1 MEIDLG
7 DCAGGASP
15 VETVRAQVCVVGG
28 GIAGLTLARR
38 LVELGVDVVVLEAGG
53 RGIEDVGQRAFAG
66 VRQAGRVHAG
76 TREGRVR
83 ALGGTSLWWG
93 GQLLGMSRADAAG
106 WLVGWEELQRYTV
119 EAERMLGVDALP
131 YEAAEFFATTGAVAP
146 PMLAGLGEVDARAS
160 KWMRFSQR
168 NLAATL
174 GREMARDARV
184 RVFLHAPVTELL
196 LAEDGGRVEAAVVRG
211 AGGARLRV
219 EATEFVV
226 AAGTVET
233 VRLLLASRSVMRD
246 GIGNGF
252 GQVGVGFQDHL
263 TLPVA
268 TFTGAARERVLREWR
283 PWVVGGTVHSL
294 KLEARRELRERR
306 GWNAVLAHV
315 TVDEAEG
322 SGVAVVREM
331 LMGLQR
337 GELRR
342 VLGRD
347 AARLPGAVVDAGRL
361 AWEAKVRGRRFVSAG
376 AVVRLQ
382 LNAAQD
388 VGTAS
393 RVRLG
398 EGRDALGMP
407 EVVVD
412 WRVSE
417 EEVRTLRGFAGML
430 QERFEAMGMREMMW
444 VPEVFDAS
452 KELPGLEDA
461 RHAMGG
467 ARMGAHPQTSVVDGD
482 LRVWGVGN
490 LSLAGAAVLPDGA
503 AQLPTLTM
511 VALGLRLAQRLA
523 AQAGRDGANTL

>member
-1 MEIDLG
+1 MEIDLV
-7 DCAGGASP
+7 DCAGDVAH

-28 GIAGLTLARR
+28 GIAGLTVARR

-53 RGIEDVGQRAFAG
+53 RGIEDEGQKAFEAATLDGHAHVG
-66 VRQAGRVHAG
+66 
-76 TREGRVR
+76 TSEGRVR
-83 ALGGTSLWWG
+83 ALGGTSWWWG

-106 WLVGWEELQRYTV
+106 WPVGWEELKRYTAD
-119 EAERMLGVDALP
+119 AERMLGVDALP
-131 YEAAEFFATTGAVAP
+131 YEAAEFFAAAGAVVP
-146 PMLAGLGEVDARAS
+146 PMLAGLGGVDARVS
-160 KWMRFSQR
+160 KWMGFSRR
-168 NLAATL
+168 NLAATM

-184 RVFLHAPVTELL
+184 RVLLHASVTELV
-196 LAEDGGRVEAAVVRG
+196 LAEDGGRVEAAVVR
-211 AGGARLRV
+211 APGGARMRV
-219 EATEFVV
+219 EAKEFVV

-233 VRLLLASRSVMRD
+233 VRLLLASRSVMRE
-246 GIGNGF
+246 GVGNAK
-252 GQVGVGFQDHL
+252 GQVGLGFQDHL
-263 TLPVA
+263 TLLVA
-268 TFTGAARERVLREWR
+268 TFTEAARERVLREWR

-294 KLEARRELRERR
+294 KLDAGRELRERM

-347 AARLPGAVVDAGRL
+347 VGRLPGAVMEASRL
-361 AWEAKVRGRRFVSAG
+361 AWEAKVQGRRFVSAG

-398 EGRDALGMP
+398 EGRDALGML

-417 EEVRTLRGFAGML
+417 AEVRTLRGFAEML
-430 QERFEAMGMREMMW
+430 RERLEAVGMRGVAW
-444 VPEVFDAS
+444 VPEVFDERVA
-452 KELPGLEDA
+452 LPGLEDA

-467 ARMGAHPQTSVVDGD
+467 ARMGVDARSSVVDGE

-490 LSLAGAAVLPDGA
+490 LSVAGAAVFPDGA

-511 VALGLRLAQRLA
+511 VALGLRLADRLA
-523 AQAGRDGANTL
+523 RGLRGS